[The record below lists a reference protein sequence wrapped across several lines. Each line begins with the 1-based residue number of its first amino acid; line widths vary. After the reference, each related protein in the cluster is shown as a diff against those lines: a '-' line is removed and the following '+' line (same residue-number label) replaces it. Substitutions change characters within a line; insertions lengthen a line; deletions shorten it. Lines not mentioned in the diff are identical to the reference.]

1 MSRSRATDENIVM
14 VEVNASELDLKNGFN
29 AIRVRTDGGGAAAKL
44 YGAIMLMTGARYR
57 VAPDGAP
64 PAQV

>member
-1 MSRSRATDENIVM
+1 M

-29 AIRVRTDGGGAAAKL
+29 AIRVRTDGGGAAGKL